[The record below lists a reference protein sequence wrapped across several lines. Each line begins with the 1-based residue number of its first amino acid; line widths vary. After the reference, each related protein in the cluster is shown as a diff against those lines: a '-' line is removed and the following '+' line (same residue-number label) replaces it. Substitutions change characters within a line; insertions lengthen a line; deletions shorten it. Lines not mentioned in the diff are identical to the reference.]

1 MSVKKTILLLTF
13 LFVCLPVVGQH
24 GIQEAEKR
32 VAAFMQQTKAPGL
45 SVSVSKEGELIWS
58 KGFGYADLENR
69 VPVNPSNSKFR
80 IGSVSKTLTAAG
92 MGLLIQ
98 QEKLDPDKEVQHY
111 VSYFPRKR
119 YPITVK
125 QVAGH
130 LAGIRHYRGS
140 EFMSDKKYETIREGI
155 TIFEEDT
162 LLFTPGTQYRY
173 SSYGWNLISAV
184 IEEASGEPFLSFM
197 ENRVFEPLGMQ
208 NTEAEW
214 AGRDIPNRVRFYVW
228 QNGRNAEAP
237 YVDNSYKWAGG
248 GFIGTTEDLIRFGE
262 AHFEYAF
269 LDEQTQH
276 VLMQPQQTEDG
287 ESTNYGMGWMTMT
300 DNEGRTWLGHS
311 GGSVG
316 GTTMFIINKQHQ
328 MVVALTV
335 NRSNINFENL
345 HFDIA
350 HIFLN

>member
-1 MSVKKTILLLTF
+1 MSMKRTGLLLTF
-13 LFVCLPVVGQH
+13 LFVWLSATAQTD
-24 GIQEAEKR
+24 IQQAEKR
-32 VAAFMQQTKAPGL
+32 VAVFMQQTKAPGL
-45 SVSVSKEGELIWS
+45 AVSVSKEGELIWS
-58 KGFGYADLENR
+58 EGFGYADLENR
-69 VPVNPSNSKFR
+69 VPVNPSTSKFR

-98 QEKLDPDKEVQHY
+98 EKKLDPDKEVQDY

-140 EFMSDKKYETIREGI
+140 EFMSDRKYETVREGI
-155 TIFEEDT
+155 TIFEDDT
-162 LLFTPGTQYRY
+162 LLFEPGTQYRY

-184 IEEASGEPFLSFM
+184 VEESSGKPFLSFM
-197 ENRVFEPLGMQ
+197 KSRVFEPLGME

-228 QNGRNAEAP
+228 QNGRNVEAP

-262 AHFEYAF
+262 AHFDYGF
-269 LDEQTQH
+269 LDEETQR
-276 VLMQPQQTEDG
+276 VLMQPQHTADG

-335 NRSNINFENL
+335 NRSNIDFEDL

-350 HIFLN
+350 HIFLD

>member
-1 MSVKKTILLLTF
+1 MSMKKTTLLLTF
-13 LFVCLPVVGQH
+13 LFVWVSADAQTD
-24 GIQEAEKR
+24 IQQAEKR
-32 VAAFMQQTKAPGL
+32 VTAFMQQTKAPGL
-45 SVSVSKEGELIWS
+45 SVSVSKEGNLIWS

-69 VPVNPSNSKFR
+69 VPVNPSTSKFR
-80 IGSVSKTLTAAG
+80 IGSVSKTLTAAA

-111 VSYFPRKR
+111 VTYFPVKQ

-130 LAGIRHYRGS
+130 LGGIRHYRGS
-140 EFMSDKKYETIREGI
+140 EFMSDRKYETVREGI
-155 TIFEEDT
+155 TIFEKDT
-162 LLFTPGTQYRY
+162 LLFEPGTEYRY

-184 IEEASGEPFLSFM
+184 IEEASGEAFLSFM
-197 ENRVFEPLGMQ
+197 ESRVFEPLGMQ

-237 YVDNSYKWAGG
+237 YV
-248 GFIGTTEDLIRFGE
+248 DLIRFGE

-287 ESTNYGMGWMTMT
+287 ESTNYGMGWMSMT

-316 GTTMFIINKQHQ
+316 GTTMFIVNKQHQ
-328 MVVALTV
+328 MVVALAV
-335 NRSNINFENL
+335 NRSNIDFEDL